1 MAASSSERTRRVT
14 MGALGASPAGR
25 DESVS
30 RKVPSLALGR
40 AAVLSSL
47 LGGLLLGC
55 GGEEVADT
63 PVDVQAQELEASSED
78 FGAPSNRPVGLA
90 LEVENGVGR
99 PLRVRAGGTF
109 YVNQIDIRAVVKAT
123 TDEGLKTL
131 RTNSDFAGLGWFGV
145 RQADQESIGAPGPYT
160 RRRFYRDAAWMDVTS
175 FFTVEPVDAYGRLT
189 GLPVI
194 VNAGGEY
201 QRRTER
207 DDFFIRRFRA
217 IQTATGCATATDC
230 SASTNYEEEALVELR
245 NAYDHAKAQKLTFRS
260 STRALRLRWSLR
272 PAAPYVI
279 PVEQVQN
286 PEYAY
291 GFGMDITPVT
301 PPRPDGTYAP
311 GSEITFQLTLKDGAG
326 KRLHPEG
333 SLPTYNEV
341 APDGNEAGINYYRA
355 FFDATTTYYRRKH
368 RERMLMTQ
376 IIGPAQDIQ
385 PIRSIVSMDA
395 FLDPAVDEQV
405 VATPERDGV
414 FSQFATLPFANVLF
428 RGAFFPTEGLWDR
441 PNSDKWQYT
450 IPANAEPGTYLV
462 TVKGRRTYLGE
473 DIPGSRTIEIQV
485 GTTQRTQ
492 APMTTGPCNSCH
504 SQGGELSQVL
514 HANDNRAACA
524 GCHAPLAF
532 ELEGPIFVRT
542 HFIHSRSNRFD
553 APLEK
558 CSSCHLT
565 KESIQRTSQAACLSC
580 HKSYPDSHVAKFG
593 PIESMYVGGG
603 EESFQQC
610 TGACHTQHPGSG
622 L

>member
-1 MAASSSERTRRVT
+1 
-14 MGALGASPAGR
+14 MGGLGASPTGR
-25 DESVS
+25 DGSVS
-30 RKVPSLALGR
+30 RLPPLLAIGR
-40 AAVLSSL
+40 AALLSSL
-47 LGGLLLGC
+47 AGGLLLGC
-55 GGEEVADT
+55 GGEELADT
-63 PVDVQAQELEASSED
+63 PEDTLDAQSQAVSSDERRPSP
-78 FGAPSNRPVGLA
+78 APSGAVGLA

-109 YVNQIDIRAVVKAT
+109 YVNQIDIRAAVQSS
-123 TDEGLKTL
+123 TDEGLGTL
-131 RTNSDFAGLGWFGV
+131 RTGSDFAGLGWGGV
-145 RQADQESIGAPGPYT
+145 RQADQEAVGAPGPYT
-160 RRRFYRDAAWMDVTS
+160 RRRFYRDAAWMDVPS
-175 FFTVEPVDAYGRLT
+175 FFIVEPVDAHGRLT
-189 GLPVI
+189 GRPVML
-194 VNAGGEY
+194 NAGSEY
-201 QRRTER
+201 RRRTER

-217 IQTATGCATATDC
+217 IQTASGCATHDDC
-230 SASTNYEEEALVELR
+230 SGSTSFEEEALVELR
-245 NAYDHAKAQKLTFRS
+245 NAYDHARAKTLTFRPG
-260 STRALRLRWSLR
+260 TRALRLRWSLR
-272 PAAPYVI
+272 PAAPYEI
-279 PVEQVQN
+279 PVEQVAN
-286 PEYAY
+286 PQYAY
-291 GFGMDITPVT
+291 GFAMDVVPLT

-311 GSEITFQLTLKDGAG
+311 GSEITFQLTLRDGAG
-326 KRLHPEG
+326 QRLHPAG
-333 SLPTYNEV
+333 SLPAYNEV

-355 FFDATTTYYRRKH
+355 FFDASTTYYRRKH

-376 IIGPAQDIQ
+376 IIGPAQHIQ
-385 PIRSIVSMDA
+385 PIRSIVGLDA

-405 VATPERDGV
+405 IATPERDGV

-428 RGAFFPTEGLWDR
+428 RGAFFPNEGLWDR
-441 PNSDKWQYT
+441 PNTDMWQYT
-450 IPANAEPGTYLV
+450 IPANAAPGTYLV

-485 GTTQRTQ
+485 GTPERTR
-492 APMTTGPCNSCH
+492 ATLTTGPCNSCH

-565 KESIQRTSQAACLSC
+565 KESTQRTSKAACLSC
-580 HKSYPDSHVAKFG
+580 HKSYPDSHVEHFG

-603 EESFQQC
+603 PESFQQC
-610 TGACHTQHPGSG
+610 TGACHNQHPGSG